1 LFSDDFTVF
10 FNQGSVVMDR
20 QQIGV
25 KLAIDGLN
33 LPFKID
39 GFMDRLI
46 MQKAVYLAQAAGVN
60 LGYYYHWYLYGPYSP
75 SLTRDEFAIAMD
87 ISAGLDESKGW
98 KLDES
103 SLKRLE
109 RIRPIFLEPERDNLA
124 TKLELLASVHFL
136 IDRKQASK
144 VNAGRITVILK
155 RFNKDF
161 SEQDVR
167 KALEELKAYGL
178 LAA

>member
-1 LFSDDFTVF
+1 
-10 FNQGSVVMDR
+10 MDR

-25 KLAIDGLN
+25 KLAIDGLK

-39 GFMDRLI
+39 TFMDRLI

-60 LGYYYHWYLYGPYSP
+60 LGYFYHWYLHGPYSP

-87 ISAGLDESKGW
+87 ISAEMDESKGW
-98 KLDES
+98 KLDDKS
-103 SLKRLE
+103 SERLE
-109 RIRPIFLEPERDNLA
+109 KLGSIFAEPEREKLA
-124 TKLELLASVHFL
+124 RKLELLASVHFL
-136 IDRKQASK
+136 IDREQ
-144 VNAGRITVILK
+144 VCGVDVGQITETLK

-161 SEQDVR
+161 SEDEV
-167 KALEELKAYGL
+167 KAAIEELKAHDL